1 MGSGNLVLSLSN
13 TEILMNPKGVLFH
26 VNMEITKRRMEL
38 ENTMKN
44 RTLQVGEYRGVV
56 HSLSPSGIV
65 VRDDTGAERN
75 FPLTRT
81 RARQLLADTTT
92 RK

>member
-1 MGSGNLVLSLSN
+1 MGSGDLVLSLSN
-13 TEILMNPKGVLFH
+13 TEILMNPRDVLFH

-38 ENTMKN
+38 ESSMKSKK
-44 RTLQVGEYRGVV
+44 LQLGEYRGTVQGLGNN
-56 HSLSPSGIV
+56 SIV
-65 VRDDTGAERN
+65 VRDDKGKDRTI
-75 FPLTRT
+75 PLTRT